1 MTNSQKLKIAQDML
15 EAWENLKWESV
26 YQLFGEDGVL
36 SNMMTEPVIGADAIK
51 ARFTAF
57 EQGLTR
63 MDFEV
68 LNMGLLGDDVVIERL
83 DSFDYQ

>member
-15 EAWENLKWESV
+15 EAWENLEWESV

-57 EQGLTR
+57 EQGLNGWISRCSIWACWVMT
-63 MDFEV
+63 
-68 LNMGLLGDDVVIERL
+68 
-83 DSFDYQ
+83 S

>member
-15 EAWENLKWESV
+15 EAWENLEWESV

-51 ARFTAF
+51 ARFAAF

-68 LNMGLLGDDVVIERL
+68 LNMGLAG
-83 DSFDYQ
+83 